1 MLRIAGLDILL
12 AVWTTGAIVTSVT
25 VMQVPRFSGLPLL
38 GSGLVPLVLVVW
50 ALVISTRPARIR
62 PEAEDTPLD
71 DFEERKAATLGR
83 LHEMLSAQT
92 EGPNDLS

>member
-50 ALVISTRPARIR
+50 ALVITTRPARIR
-62 PEAEDTPLD
+62 REAEDTPLD